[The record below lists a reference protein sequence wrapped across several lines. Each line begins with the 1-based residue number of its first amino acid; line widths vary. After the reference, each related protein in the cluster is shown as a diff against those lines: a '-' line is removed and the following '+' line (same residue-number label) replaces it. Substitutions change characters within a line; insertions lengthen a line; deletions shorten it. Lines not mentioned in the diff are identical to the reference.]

1 MLRQASKVATAI
13 KTVTP
18 RRGLLQAVRVA
29 IGPELAKAG
38 LWNIPA
44 DDLEVIYHERQV
56 IGVGRSAE
64 SKRALLDPFR
74 QDETVPPDIRPYLR
88 FIPEGGRV
96 LDVGAGPI
104 SRLTGGHLKGR
115 YTLTATDLLAD
126 QYRAMLCAYGHQTI
140 LCGIRYVSC
149 PAERLASVLERDCFD
164 FVTMH
169 NALDHTTSPR
179 AVVEQLCAVTKPGG
193 VIVLSGKS
201 REGTGEKWTGMHQH
215 DLWLENDHVWRC
227 GREGSGRQCLTDGLG
242 LEYIAG
248 QEPVDPHGMMVAV
261 FRRSK

>member
-1 MLRQASKVATAI
+1 MLRQASKVAAAI
-13 KTVTP
+13 RAVTP
-18 RRGLLQAVRVA
+18 RRGLKQAMRVA

-38 LWNIPA
+38 IWRIPA
-44 DDLEVIYHERQV
+44 DDLEVIYHERQI
-56 IGVGRSAE
+56 IGVGRSAD
-64 SKRALLDPFR
+64 SKRALLDPNR
-74 QDETVPPDIRPYLR
+74 QDETVPADIRPYLH
-88 FIPEGGRV
+88 FIPQGGKV

-115 YTLTATDLLAD
+115 YTLTATDLLANR
-126 QYRAMLCAYGHQTI
+126 YTAMLCAYGYQTI
-140 LCGIRYVSC
+140 LRDVRYVSC
-149 PAERLASVLERDCFD
+149 PGEELASQLPRDYFD
-164 FVTMH
+164 FITMH

-193 VIVLSGKS
+193 VIVLSGRS
-201 REGTGEKWTGMHQH
+201 REGTGEKWMGMHQH
-215 DLWLENDHVWRC
+215 DLWLEAGHVWRC
-227 GREGSGRQCLTDGLG
+227 GKEGSGRQCLTDGLC